1 MRSGEAGPDSACRR
15 ALPEF
20 YLLKVN
26 GVDTNVMQELL
37 PHPST
42 RVTLDRYT
50 QAVTPAKRLKR
61 HPADSRITLER
72 DGETAPFAIT

>member
-1 MRSGEAGPDSACRR
+1 
-15 ALPEF
+15 
-20 YLLKVN
+20 
-26 GVDTNVMQELL
+26 MQELV

-72 DGETAPFAIT
+72 DGETAPFAITCGLAGHQNNSRRRAGKVG

>member
-1 MRSGEAGPDSACRR
+1 
-15 ALPEF
+15 
-20 YLLKVN
+20 
-26 GVDTNVMQELL
+26 MQELL